1 MYSIR
6 LADFSLFPQMTL
18 LWQECF
24 GDSEEYIRHFLES
37 QKDCFPIVWEEKG
50 KILSMLFLLEMEF
63 REKKGFYI
71 YALCTKV
78 EHRGKGIAGK
88 LIEFSKSFA
97 KDKDA
102 VFLALI
108 PGEATL
114 FEYYRKMGFTDNI
127 AQNVYFLTRE
137 ELEKSEFRKKQNAL
151 ILEFSELNYNYA
163 VEENNFYGG
172 IYLSNDYAKIFVKPD
187 DSSCR
192 IYHCDFSDFTE
203 FKKLLLEKTDKENFE
218 IALPCS
224 YTLNEG
230 KKITLNN
237 GMILP
242 LISGTFPQK
251 IYFGLSLN

>member
-6 LADFSLFPQMTL
+6 LADSSQFPQLTL

-24 GDSEEYIRHFLES
+24 GDSEEYIRNFLES
-37 QKDCFPIVWEEKG
+37 RKDYFPIVWAEKG
-50 KILSMLFLLEMEF
+50 EILSMLFLLEMEF

-71 YALCTKV
+71 YALCTKAK
-78 EHRGKGIAGK
+78 HRGKGIAGK
-88 LIEFSKSFA
+88 LVEFSKSFA
-97 KDKDA
+97 KDKGA

-114 FEYYRKMGFTDNI
+114 FEYYKKMGFTGNI

-137 ELEKSEFRKKQNAL
+137 ELEKSELRKEQAAL
-151 ILEFSELNYNYA
+151 MLEFSELNYNYA
-163 VEENNFYGG
+163 VEENNFCGG
-172 IYLSNDYAKIFVKPD
+172 IYLSNDYAKIFAKSD

-192 IYHCDFSDFTE
+192 VYHCEFSNFTE
-203 FKKLLLEKTDKENFE
+203 FKKLLLEKTYKENFE

-242 LISGTFPQK
+242 LVSGTFPQK